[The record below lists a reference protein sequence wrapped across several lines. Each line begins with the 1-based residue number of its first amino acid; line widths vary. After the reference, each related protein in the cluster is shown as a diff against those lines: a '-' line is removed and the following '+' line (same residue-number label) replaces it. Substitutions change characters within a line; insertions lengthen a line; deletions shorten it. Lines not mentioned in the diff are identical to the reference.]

1 MVNGMRKFGI
11 IGHPLGHSLSP
22 QIHAALFGLD
32 GETVDYQMYD
42 IALEELAGKFEF
54 LSSLEG
60 FNITIPHKVAII
72 DMCDKLDDGAKRYRS
87 VNCIKCFDTE
97 NGRCRTGYNT
107 DVIGFTKSI
116 AALGASLDS
125 RVLLIGCGGV
135 GRMMAIE
142 TALEGGDLT
151 IAALQSDRALAE
163 KVVEEIRALK
173 PDASVKIAFIGGSAL
188 AKSDL
193 PDGAEYDLLVNACP
207 VGMFPKVDR
216 MPCEPD
222 VLDGVRFVFDA
233 VYNPKVTLLAKT
245 AREKGAKAMTG
256 MAMLVLQAVAAHEI
270 WDGAE
275 YKTEDINK
283 IIADMEEL
291 I

>member
-1 MVNGMRKFGI
+1 MRKFGI
-11 IGHPLGHSLSP
+11 LGHPLGHSLSP
-22 QIHAALFGLD
+22 QIHAALFALD

-42 IALEELAGKFEF
+42 IPPEELNAKFDF
-54 LSSLEG
+54 LATLDG
-60 FNITIPHKVAII
+60 FNITIPHKVSII
-72 DMCDKLDDGAKRYRS
+72 DFCDRLDEGAKRYRS
-87 VNCIKCFDTE
+87 VNCIKVGAE
-97 NGRCRTGYNT
+97 KIGYNT

-142 TALEGGDLT
+142 TALQGGDLT
-151 IAALQSDRALAE
+151 IAALKSDAALAE
-163 KVVEEIRALK
+163 EVVKEIKALK
-173 PDASVKIAFIGGSAL
+173 SDAKVQIAWISGAAL
-188 AKSDL
+188 DKSDL
-193 PDGAEYDLLVNACP
+193 PAGAEYDLLVNACP
-207 VGMFPKVDR
+207 VGMYPKVDR
-216 MPCEPD
+216 MPCTPA
-222 VLDGVRFVFDA
+222 VLDGVKFVFDA

-270 WDGAE
+270 WDGVS

-283 IIADMEEL
+283 IISDMEEL

>member
-1 MVNGMRKFGI
+1 MRKFGI
-11 IGHPLGHSLSP
+11 LGHPLGHSLSP
-22 QIHAALFGLD
+22 QIHAALFALD

-42 IALEELAGKFEF
+42 IAPEELVGKFDF
-54 LSSLEG
+54 LATLDG
-60 FNITIPHKVAII
+60 FNITIPHKVSII
-72 DMCDKLDDGAKRYRS
+72 DFCDRLDEGAQRYRS
-87 VNCIKCFDTE
+87 VNCVKCGANSPE
-97 NGRCRTGYNT
+97 KVGYNT

-116 AALGASLDS
+116 EALGASLGS
-125 RVLLIGCGGV
+125 KVLLIGCGGV

-142 TALEGGDLT
+142 TAMSGGDLT
-151 IAALQSDRALAE
+151 IAALKSDRALAE
-163 KVVEEIRALK
+163 EVVKEIKALK
-173 PDASVKIAFIGGSAL
+173 PNAKVQIAYISGEAL
-188 AKSDL
+188 DRCDL
-193 PDGAEYDLLVNACP
+193 PEGAEYDLLVNACP

-216 MPCEPD
+216 MPCTPA
-222 VLDGVRFVFDA
+222 VLDGVKFVFDA

-245 AREKGAKAMTG
+245 AREKGARAMTG

-270 WDGAE
+270 WDGAS

>member
-1 MVNGMRKFGI
+1 MMNMRNFGI
-11 IGHPLGHSLSP
+11 LGHPLGHSLSP
-22 QIHAALFGLD
+22 QIHSALFALD

-42 IALEELAGKFEF
+42 IPPEELRAKFDF
-54 LSSLEG
+54 LASLDG
-60 FNITIPHKVAII
+60 FNITIPHKVPII
-72 DMCDKLDDGAKRYRS
+72 DFCDRLDEGAQRYRS
-87 VNCIKCFDTE
+87 VNCIKCGAE
-97 NGRCRTGYNT
+97 KVGYNT

-116 AALGASLDS
+116 AALGASLNS

-142 TALEGGDLT
+142 TSLEGGDLT
-151 IAALQSDRALAE
+151 IAALQSDKALAE
-163 KVVEEIRALK
+163 EVVKEIKALK
-173 PDASVKIAFIGGSAL
+173 SDAKVQIAWISGAAL
-188 AKSDL
+188 DKCDL
-193 PDGAEYDLLVNACP
+193 PEGAQFDLLVNACP

-216 MPCEPD
+216 MPCTPA
-222 VLDGVRFVFDA
+222 VLDGVKFVFDA

-270 WDGAE
+270 WDGAS
-275 YKTEDINK
+275 YKTEDINR
-283 IIADMEEL
+283 IISDMEDL

>member
-1 MVNGMRKFGI
+1 MRKFGI
-11 IGHPLGHSLSP
+11 LGHPLGHSLSP
-22 QIHAALFGLD
+22 QIHAALFALD

-42 IALEELAGKFEF
+42 IPPEELNAKFDF
-54 LSSLEG
+54 LATLDG
-60 FNITIPHKVAII
+60 FNITIPHKVSII
-72 DMCDKLDDGAKRYRS
+72 DFCDRLDEGAKRYRS
-87 VNCIKCFDTE
+87 VNCIKVGAE
-97 NGRCRTGYNT
+97 KIGYNT

-142 TALEGGDLT
+142 TTLQGGDLT
-151 IAALQSDRALAE
+151 IAALKSDAALAE
-163 KVVEEIRALK
+163 EVVKEIKALK
-173 PDASVKIAFIGGSAL
+173 SDAKVQIAWISGAAL
-188 AKSDL
+188 DKSDL
-193 PDGAEYDLLVNACP
+193 PAGAEYDLLVNACP
-207 VGMFPKVDR
+207 VGMYPKVDR
-216 MPCEPD
+216 MPCTPA
-222 VLDGVRFVFDA
+222 VLDGVKFVFDA

-270 WDGAE
+270 WDGAS

-283 IIADMEEL
+283 IISDMEDL

>member
-1 MVNGMRKFGI
+1 MRKFGI
-11 IGHPLGHSLSP
+11 LGHPLGHSLSP
-22 QIHAALFGLD
+22 QIHAALFALD

-42 IALEELAGKFEF
+42 IPPEELNAKFDF
-54 LSSLEG
+54 LATLDG
-60 FNITIPHKVAII
+60 FNITIPHKVSII
-72 DMCDKLDDGAKRYRS
+72 DFCDRLDEGAKRYRS
-87 VNCIKCFDTE
+87 VNCIKVGAE
-97 NGRCRTGYNT
+97 KIGYNT

-142 TALEGGDLT
+142 TALQGGDLT
-151 IAALQSDRALAE
+151 IAALKSDAALAE
-163 KVVEEIRALK
+163 EVVKEIKALK
-173 PDASVKIAFIGGSAL
+173 SDAKVQIAWISGAAL
-188 AKSDL
+188 DKADL
-193 PDGAEYDLLVNACP
+193 PAGAEYDLLVNACP

-216 MPCEPD
+216 MPCTPAI
-222 VLDGVRFVFDA
+222 LDGVKFVFDA

-270 WDGAE
+270 WDGAS
-275 YKTEDINK
+275 YKTEDINR
-283 IIADMEEL
+283 IISDMEEL

>member
-1 MVNGMRKFGI
+1 MRKFGI
-11 IGHPLGHSLSP
+11 LGHPLGHSLSP
-22 QIHAALFGLD
+22 QIHAALFALD

-42 IALEELAGKFEF
+42 IPPEELNAKFDF
-54 LSSLEG
+54 LATLDG
-60 FNITIPHKVAII
+60 FNITIPHKVSII
-72 DMCDKLDDGAKRYRS
+72 DFCDRLDEGAKRYRS
-87 VNCIKCFDTE
+87 VNCIKVGAE
-97 NGRCRTGYNT
+97 KIGYNT

-116 AALGASLDS
+116 AALGSSLDS

-151 IAALQSDRALAE
+151 IAALKSDAALAE
-163 KVVEEIRALK
+163 EVVKEIKALK
-173 PDASVKIAFIGGSAL
+173 SDAKVQIAWISGAAL
-188 AKSDL
+188 DKSDL
-193 PDGAEYDLLVNACP
+193 PAGAEYDLLVNACP
-207 VGMFPKVDR
+207 VGMYPKVDR
-216 MPCEPD
+216 MPCTPA
-222 VLDGVRFVFDA
+222 VLDGVKFVFDA

-270 WDGAE
+270 WDGVS

-283 IIADMEEL
+283 IISDMEDL